1 MAITRSILYN
11 KTYTTIV
18 SSNIKYKNKLDKYMK
33 FIPKSELSD
42 TTKTKDGYTISFVN
56 GSYITCIKPSES
68 QETIRGNRSKLIYP
82 YVWEE
87 EYTVSDE
94 IIEKVL
100 NPYMK
105 KNK

>member
-18 SSNIKYKNKLDKYMK
+18 SSNIKYKNKLSKYMK
-33 FIPKSELSD
+33 LIPKSEVSHV
-42 TTKTKDGYTISFVN
+42 TKTKDNYTISFVN
-56 GSYITCIKPSES
+56 GSSITCIKSSEP
-68 QETIRGNRSKLIYP
+68 QETVRGNRSKLIYP

-100 NPYMK
+100 TPYIK
-105 KNK
+105 KE